1 MAVEGHTRVA
11 RVALDAGEHL
21 ARELLARVALAQLG
35 ALGVVKLVELEMR
48 NEMFLVSQRLMEW
61 G

>member
-1 MAVEGHTRVA
+1 MAVEGHARVA

-35 ALGVVKLVELEMR
+35 ALGVVELVQLERM
-48 NEMFLVSQRLMEW
+48 SARLDSKMSCL
-61 G
+61 